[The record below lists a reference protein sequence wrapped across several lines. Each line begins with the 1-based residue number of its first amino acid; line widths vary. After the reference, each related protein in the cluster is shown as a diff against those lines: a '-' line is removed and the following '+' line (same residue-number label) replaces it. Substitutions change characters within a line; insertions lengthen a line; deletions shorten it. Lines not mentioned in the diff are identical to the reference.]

1 MAELMYTCLEYEFFC
16 QAKLEA
22 EQMSK
27 CLPPPRCEHKCTQL
41 ADHVRTEA
49 RTGSATRAL
58 GGVGLMDGEVIIV

>member
-27 CLPPPRCEHKCTQL
+27 SIPPPRWEQKCTL

-49 RTGSATRAL
+49 RIGSPTRAL
-58 GGVGLMDGEVIIV
+58 GGVGLICLMAR

>member
-22 EQMSK
+22 EQTSK
-27 CLPPPRCEHKCTQL
+27 YLPQRWEHACTQL

-49 RTGSATRAL
+49 RTGSATRAP
-58 GGVGLMDGEVIIV
+58 GGMGLIGGELIIV